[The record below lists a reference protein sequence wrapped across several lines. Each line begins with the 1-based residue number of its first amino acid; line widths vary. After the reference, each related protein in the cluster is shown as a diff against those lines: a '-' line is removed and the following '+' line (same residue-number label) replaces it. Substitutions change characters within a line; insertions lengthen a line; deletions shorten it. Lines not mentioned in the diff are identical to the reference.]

1 MCNCGKCLCHTCKWT
16 QMCSKVPC
24 IDCWAVIFDCKTDAG
39 KLKPYLIPSLLS
51 GRLSAVKAEW
61 ICRLRGYAPPPP
73 IPLQLFKMLRGE
85 CHHYIHCYYGSKR
98 RVCFKKLLLWQ
109 KTKQVDVWSE
119 TFPSSQCQPKQN
131 TLFFLH
137 IVKDNLQILFFPCF
151 KFSRKNCSLC
161 MHL

>member
-24 IDCWAVIFDCKTDAG
+24 INCWAVIFDCKTDAG

-51 GRLSAVKAEW
+51 GRLLRQNEYVGSEDTHPHPLFHFSFSKWVSVTTTSTVIMVASEGCVLKNCCYDRKQSKLMFEVKHFH
-61 ICRLRGYAPPPP
+61 LPSVSPN
-73 IPLQLFKMLRGE
+73 K
-85 CHHYIHCYYGSKR
+85 IH
-98 RVCFKKLLLWQ
+98 
-109 KTKQVDVWSE
+109 
-119 TFPSSQCQPKQN
+119 
-131 TLFFLH
+131 FFLH

-151 KFSRKNCSLC
+151 KFSRKTCSLC